1 MRFTDFLRTS
11 ILLFAGAATAL
22 AAVAIAGAQSDDDT
36 TLLYVAVGWWVASAV
51 AGLWI
56 GRRVETSQGIGRL
69 LAQARHSPS
78 LPEQEPGRT
87 MINRLWPLIIATA
100 AAAGGAFPIP
110 PIPGVA
116 AGIAFLIPQV
126 PAIGAGYALLVA
138 LAWRK
143 QSRAVTAIEDRDGV
157 RFYVERNPPLKPLQL
172 VRTPWMRRIEPTDQR
187 IGAIP

>member
-22 AAVAIAGAQSDDDT
+22 AAVAVAGARSDDDT
-36 TLLYVAVGWWVASAV
+36 TLLYVAVGWWVIAAV
-51 AGLWI
+51 AGLWL
-56 GRRVETSQGIGRL
+56 GRRVRPSDGIGRL
-69 LAQARHSPS
+69 LAQARHSPM

-87 MINRLWPLIIATA
+87 VVNRLWPLIIATA
-100 AAAGGAFPIP
+100 AAAG
-110 PIPGVA
+110 
-116 AGIAFLIPQV
+116 IAFLVPQV

-143 QSRAVTAIEDRDGV
+143 QSRAVAAIEDRDGV
-157 RFYVERNPPLKPLQL
+157 RFYVERTPPLKPLQL
-172 VRTPWMRRIEPTDQR
+172 VRTPWMRRIEPTDER

>member
-11 ILLFAGAATAL
+11 VLLFAGAATAL
-22 AAVAIAGAQSDDDT
+22 AAVAIAGAQSGDDT
-36 TLLYVAVGWWVASAV
+36 TLLYVAVAWWVLAAV

-56 GRRVETSQGIGRL
+56 GRRPETTQGIGRL
-69 LAQARHSPS
+69 LTQARHSPT

-100 AAAGGAFPIP
+100 AAAG
-110 PIPGVA
+110 
-116 AGIAFLIPQV
+116 IAFLVPQV

-143 QSRAVTAIEDRDGV
+143 QSRAVSAIEDRDGA
-157 RFYVERNPPLKPLQL
+157 RFYVERTGPTKPLRL
-172 VRTPWMRRIEPTDQR
+172 LRTPWMRRIEPSDARVT
-187 IGAIP
+187 AV